1 MNIVLLVPP
10 WYRLQE
16 ACLSHYPPGPTY
28 IAGALKQCGYDSIVW
43 NGDYDP
49 TVKSVVGGTNILNT
63 DELTEKH
70 RLYIQNLYNL
80 NHPVWKDVEK
90 KLKLFKPDVLGIST
104 YSATFQAGL
113 HTAQIAKS
121 LHPDVITIFGGVHP
135 TIDPKGV
142 AMHEEVD
149 FVVMG
154 EGEITMQELVR
165 AIDSG
170 SRDYSTIKGIAYK
183 ANGSVRVNEKREL
196 ASDVDV
202 IANPARE
209 KLFEKELCPPS
220 VFHMVYTSRGCPFHC
235 VYCGSFN
242 LWGRTKRSR
251 SAESILEEVERTH
264 KDYKT
269 RYFYLCDDIF
279 FFPGDI
285 QRAYEFCYGLM
296 KRRLNILWSTQTR
309 AETINEETK
318 GLLRLMKI
326 TGGQHISIGV
336 ETGSDRIS
344 RLIKKGNKVEHSR
357 VAAQLIKRYGLHMS
371 CFFMF
376 GFPWETEEEIQQTID
391 LLRELDCTVA
401 FPYIVTPAPG
411 TELNR
416 IAADMGLI
424 TPEFKIE
431 NFYHE
436 SPKMCL
442 SVHIAE
448 EKREEIISKTLH
460 VFAEHNKR
468 HFRKSLLERWRFYYA
483 LLHDNGVLE
492 HPRLLFQHIMDAL
505 IPRKI
510 TTLINERNK
519 IMFKSLKGLNVII
532 TGASSGIGKSTALEF
547 ARAGANVALVSRN
560 LEKLE
565 AIKTELQRKMKDIK
579 VVIIQTDLTE
589 EQEVQEMVKKA
600 AENLGSID
608 ILINNAGVGMLGE
621 TMETNTE
628 NFRRLMEINYYSVF
642 YAIKAVYPYMKAN
655 KRGQIVNITSAVS
668 YKGFPDMGPYSASK
682 FAVRGLSEALR
693 FELKKDNISVIL
705 VSPGQTKTGF
715 FENAFYEGKTKSQ
728 FLSKK
733 GKGMHS
739 EDVARAIANAC
750 LNNKKEVILGEGK
763 IIATMNRLS
772 PFLTDILVTM
782 KGR

>member
-1 MNIVLLVPP
+1 MNIVLMVPP

-70 RLYIQNLYNL
+70 HLYIQNLYNL
-80 NHPVWKDVEK
+80 EHPVWKDVEE
-90 KLKLFKPDVLGIST
+90 KLKRFKPDVLGIST

-113 HTAQIAKS
+113 HTAHIARK
-121 LHPDVITIFGGVHP
+121 LYPDVTTIFGGVHP
-135 TIDPKGV
+135 SIAPKEV
-142 AMHEEVD
+142 AALDEVD

-154 EGEITMQELVR
+154 EGEVTMQELVK
-165 AIDSG
+165 AIDTS
-170 SRDYSTIKGIAYK
+170 SRDYSKIKGIAYK
-183 ANGSVRVNEKREL
+183 ANGSVAVNEKRAL
-196 ASDVDV
+196 ASDVDA

-242 LWGRTKRSR
+242 VWGHTKRSR
-251 SAESILEEVERTH
+251 SAESILEEIEKTH

-279 FFPGDI
+279 FFPRDI
-285 QRAYEFCYGLM
+285 QRAYDFCHGLM

-318 GLLRLMKI
+318 GLLRLMKM
-326 TGGQHISIGV
+326 TGGQHISVGV

-344 RLIKKGNKVEHSR
+344 KLIKKGNTVEHSR
-357 VAAQLIKRYGLHMS
+357 IAARLIKRYGLHMS

-376 GFPWETEEEIQQTID
+376 GFPWETEGEIQQTIA
-391 LLRELDCTVA
+391 LLKELDCTVA

-436 SPKMCL
+436 SPEMCL
-442 SVHIAE
+442 SVHIPE
-448 EKREEIISKTLH
+448 EKRERIISETLR
-460 VFAEHNKR
+460 VFAEYNKR
-468 HFRKSLLERWRFYYA
+468 HFRRDLLKRWRFYYT

-492 HPRLLFQHIMDAL
+492 RPGLLFQYIMDVL
-505 IPRKI
+505 IPKKI
-510 TTLINERNK
+510 TELIKERNK

-532 TGASSGIGKSTALEF
+532 TGASSGIGESSTFEF
-547 ARAGANVALVSRN
+547 AKAGANVALVSRN

-565 AIKTELQRKMKDIK
+565 AIKTELLREAKDIK
-579 VVIIQTDLTE
+579 VAVIQTDVTK
-589 EQEVQEMVKKA
+589 EQEVQAMVKKA
-600 AENLGSID
+600 AEHLGSVD
-608 ILINNAGVGMLGE
+608 ILINNAGVGMLGD
-621 TMETNTE
+621 TMETDTE
-628 NFRRLMEINYYSVF
+628 DFRKMMEVNYYSVF
-642 YAIKAVYPYMKAN
+642 YATKAVYPYMKAN

-682 FAVRGLSEALR
+682 FAVRGLSESLR
-693 FELKKDNISVIL
+693 FELRKDGISVIL
-705 VSPGQTKTGF
+705 VSPGQTQTNF
-715 FENAFYEGKTKSQ
+715 MENAYYEGKIKSQ
-728 FLSKK
+728 SSSNHR
-733 GKGMHS
+733 KGMRPD
-739 EDVARAIANAC
+739 DVARAIVNAC
-750 LNNKKEVILGEGK
+750 LNNKKEVIMGEGK
-763 IIATMNRLS
+763 IIANMNRIS
-772 PFLTDILVTM
+772 PFLTDMLIAM
-782 KGR
+782 KRK